1 MIYGSGKMKN
11 IYVVGSINTDLV
23 IKAPYM
29 PVRGE
34 TLTGEGFFTAHG
46 GKGANQAVAA
56 ARLGGKVIMCG
67 CVGEDNF
74 GKAALEVLHTDG
86 IDTRYIRAV
95 ENTPTGTAIILVV
108 DGDNRIILDK
118 GANGCLTQ
126 KDIDNALESAQ
137 EGDIFLTQLENP
149 IEIIGYGL
157 KKAKEKGMYVILN
170 PAPANKEIAPYLGYC
185 DLITPNETEV
195 DLLGGREKL
204 LEKVETLLITLGGD
218 GFEVTTRENTRKYP
232 CMKITPV
239 DTTAAGD
246 TLCGGLVAMLAEGK
260 DLEKAALFGS
270 KAASIACT
278 KKGAQPSIPTREEVY
293 AWDENAPSGTIG

>member
-1 MIYGSGKMKN
+1 MKN

-29 PVRGE
+29 PVSGE

-56 ARLGGKVIMCG
+56 ARLGGNVVMCG
-67 CVGEDNF
+67 CIGDDGF
-74 GKAALEVLHTDG
+74 GKDAVEAFKTDG
-86 IDTRYIRAV
+86 IATRYIRV
-95 ENTPTGTAIILVV
+95 VKNTPSGTAMIIVV

-118 GANGCLTQ
+118 GANGCLTRQ
-126 KDIDNALESAQ
+126 DIDRALENAH
-137 EGDIFLTQLENP
+137 EGDIYLTQLENP

-157 KKAKEKGMYVILN
+157 KKAKEKGMYVVLN
-170 PAPANKEIAPYLGYC
+170 PAPANKEIEPYLRYC

-204 LEKVETLLITLGGD
+204 LEKVKTLLVTLGGD
-218 GFEVTTRENTRKYP
+218 GYEIITQEGSRKYP
-232 CMKITPV
+232 CIKIKPV

-260 DLEKAALFGS
+260 SLEEAANLGS
-270 KAASIACT
+270 KAASIACMR
-278 KKGAQPSIPTREEVY
+278 KGAQPSIPTRKEVEEY
-293 AWDENAPSGTIG
+293 

>member
-1 MIYGSGKMKN
+1 MKK

-29 PVRGE
+29 PVSGE
-34 TLTGEGFFTAHG
+34 TLAGEGFFTAHG

-56 ARLGGKVIMCG
+56 ARLGGNVIMCG
-67 CVGEDNF
+67 CVGDDAF
-74 GKAALEVLHTDG
+74 GKNAVEAFQADG
-86 IDTRYIRAV
+86 IDRQYVRVV
-95 ENTPTGTAIILVV
+95 ENTPSGTAVIIVV

-118 GANGCLTQ
+118 GANGCLTE
-126 KDIDNALESAQ
+126 KDIDGALANAQ
-137 EGDIFLTQLENP
+137 EGDIYLTQLENP

-170 PAPANKEIAPYLGYC
+170 PAPANKEITPYLEYC

-195 DLLGGREKL
+195 ELLGGREEL
-204 LEKVETLLITLGGD
+204 LNKVENLLITLGGD
-218 GFEVTTRENTRKYP
+218 GFEIVTKGSSRKYP

-246 TLCGGLVAMLAEGK
+246 TLCGGLVAMLAEERP
-260 DLEKAALFGS
+260 LEEAAKFGS

-278 KKGAQPSIPTREEVY
+278 RKGAQPSIPTRKEV
-293 AWDENAPSGTIG
+293 ETF